1 MELLFSLLGNFLQVG
16 LFSFGGGYATIPLIQ
31 EYIVEGQGWLTYQE
45 LTDIL
50 TISQMTPGPIA
61 VNTST
66 FVGTRI
72 AGFPG
77 AVFATVGCVLP
88 GVLMSVALYYFF
100 RKYNGIQ
107 GVSDVLAGLRAT
119 SVGLIAAAA
128 GSILLIALTGS
139 SELGQGSGIGAAT
152 AGVFAGMLF
161 MLRKWK
167 WSPML
172 VMAVSGGLGALLF
185 CVLGL

>member
-1 MELLFSLLGNFLQVG
+1 MELLFNLFGNFLQVG

-31 EYIVEGQGWLTYQE
+31 EYIVETQHWLTYGE

-72 AGFPG
+72 AGLPG
-77 AVFATVGCVLP
+77 AVVATVGCVIS
-88 GVLMSVALYYFF
+88 GVLMATILYYLF
-100 RKYNGIQ
+100 RRYSGIQ
-107 GVSDVLAGLRAT
+107 GVTDVLAGLRAT
-119 SVGLIAAAA
+119 SVGLIA
-128 GSILLIALTGS
+128 LTGA
-139 SELGQGSGIGAAT
+139 SGFGEGTQVSLAT
-152 AGVFAGMLF
+152 AGIFAGMLVL
-161 MLRKWK
+161 LRKWK

-172 VMAVSGGLGALLF
+172 VMLVSGGAGLLLF
-185 CVLGL
+185 GAFGL

>member
-1 MELLFSLLGNFLQVG
+1 MELLFSLFGNFLQVG

-31 EYIVEGQGWLTYQE
+31 EYIVETQHWLTYGE

-72 AGFPG
+72 AGLPG
-77 AVFATVGCVLP
+77 AVMATAGCVIS
-88 GVLMSVALYYFF
+88 GVLMATVLYYLF
-100 RKYNGIQ
+100 RRYSGIR
-107 GVSDVLAGLRAT
+107 GVTDVLAGLRAT
-119 SVGLIAAAA
+119 SVGLIAASACT
-128 GSILLIALTGS
+128 ILMIALTGS
-139 SELGQGSGIGAAT
+139 SEFGEGTQMSPAT
-152 AGVFAGMLF
+152 AGIFAGMLVL
-161 MLRKWK
+161 LRKWK

-172 VMAVSGGLGALLF
+172 VMLASGGIGLLLFGAL
-185 CVLGL
+185 GL